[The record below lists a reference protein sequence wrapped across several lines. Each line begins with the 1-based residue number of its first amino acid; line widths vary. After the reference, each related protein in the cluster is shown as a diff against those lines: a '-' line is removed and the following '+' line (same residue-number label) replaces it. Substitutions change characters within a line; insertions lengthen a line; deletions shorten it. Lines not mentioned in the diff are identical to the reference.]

1 MYTAQTGQLRRKRRD
16 IKFIPK
22 EVKDRTPEVKKA
34 IKIHSRGTPLVQK
47 DGPIYSLRSLSL

>member
-22 EVKDRTPEVKKA
+22 EVKDRTPQHLVLASLGGKWLKKRDGQTY
-34 IKIHSRGTPLVQK
+34 STP
-47 DGPIYSLRSLSL
+47 